1 MGGNILMK
9 TYSIREI
16 SDLFSVPS
24 STLRYYES
32 EGLLVNVQRNASGQ
46 RVYTEEHKERIRC
59 IHCFKRTGMTIS
71 QLRTLFRYEEN
82 EAEHINEIIGLLEAQ
97 EQCVSEQLSHLKEDF
112 LHIQRKVNYYKTVKK
127 SFEQGTPRPHWT
139 ECEEKAPAR

>member
-1 MGGNILMK
+1 MK

-32 EGLLVNVQRNASGQ
+32 EGLLVNVQRNASGP
-46 RVYTEEHKERIRC
+46 RVYTEEHK
-59 IHCFKRTGMTIS
+59 
-71 QLRTLFRYEEN
+71 
-82 EAEHINEIIGLLEAQ
+82 IIGLLEAQ